1 MVAPA
6 SRNAMVTSRPRPP
19 VPPVTRTILSW
30 KFILPPSRVR
40 AVIPRR
46 HGPSSAPLQVGIS
59 LNSQCSP
66 KGERYK
72 NLLPSLL
79 EELRHQPSPPGL
91 VARAQSRSSIP
102 MKIFIKQDQIAP
114 KRIVLKFLAR
124 AIHRPVAIF
133 VAQKNMGQR
142 SRDLR
147 AYVPQRHL
155 PARAGRALHAKVIA
169 IIMMKFLQRLDHQEI
184 HREPDGP
191 APVRVS
197 AEQTALRLARFVV
210 HSIFI
215 AVDREKIRMRCV
227 IFRQRADAVR
237 RKELFLADH
246 VADDPYQLFAV
257 H

>member
-46 HGPSSAPLQVGIS
+46 HGPCSAHLQVRIC

-91 VARAQSRSSIP
+91 VARAQSRSCVS
-102 MKIFIKQDQIAP
+102 MKIFVKQNQIAP
-114 KRIVLKFLAR
+114 QRIFLKFLVC
-124 AIHRPVAIF
+124 AIHWPMATF
-133 VAQKNMGQR
+133 VAQKNMSQQ

-155 PARAGRALHAKVIA
+155 PARA
-169 IIMMKFLQRLDHQEI
+169 
-184 HREPDGP
+184 
-191 APVRVS
+191 
-197 AEQTALRLARFVV
+197 
-210 HSIFI
+210 
-215 AVDREKIRMRCV
+215 
-227 IFRQRADAVR
+227 
-237 RKELFLADH
+237 
-246 VADDPYQLFAV
+246 
-257 H
+257 